1 MLIVL
6 TTNLFGD
13 EGKGLVSLFVFNV
26 SLVVMI
32 TGFIGGPTLVYL
44 IPRYNNKH
52 LISLSYLWAIVGTLL
67 GGFVLYSLDLIN
79 YSWLILLLI
88 SAVLQAFASANMM
101 VLIGKEKIKTHNIIT
116 ISQIVLLLIALLVFY
131 FLVGL
136 KDPISYI
143 YAYLTASA
151 GHLLLSA
158 YFTVVAISKNNPTAF
173 IYLSCY

>member
-101 VLIGKEKIKTHNIIT
+101 VLIGKEKIKTHN
-116 ISQIVLLLIALLVFY
+116 
-131 FLVGL
+131 
-136 KDPISYI
+136 
-143 YAYLTASA
+143 AY
-151 GHLLLSA
+151 
-158 YFTVVAISKNNPTAF
+158 K
-173 IYLSCY
+173 